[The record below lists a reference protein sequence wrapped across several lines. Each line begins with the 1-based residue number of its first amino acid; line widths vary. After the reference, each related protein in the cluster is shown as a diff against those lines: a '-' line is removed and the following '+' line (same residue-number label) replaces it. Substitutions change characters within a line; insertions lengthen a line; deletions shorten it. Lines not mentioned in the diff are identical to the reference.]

1 MKLPERFIEE
11 KLADHWQVGVAGES
25 FKRLMYHLEVRTNFK
40 PYFEESIKRLRLD
53 SEKFKN
59 GVTIADIGAGVCWT
73 SAILANHPYV
83 KHVYAVDPSEERLKH
98 AKYVLR
104 HFKVS
109 EGKVTLIK
117 GTFTEPKI
125 PEKVSLLLLC
135 GALHHCYDEDIPN
148 LFSNIRS
155 LLAKGGIVLIASE
168 HYVTPL
174 WLITRFLSCVKNFRN
189 RREMRISITNLRA
202 PDSFSGEHWRTK
214 KELLHIF
221 HTQGFKPRLFIHD
234 GDLCKDKPHMYQRM
248 GWKYYYAFLDKI

>member
-1 MKLPERFIEE
+1 MELPERYIEE
-11 KLADHWQVGVAGES
+11 KLGDHWQVEETAES
-25 FKRLMYHLEVRTNFK
+25 FKRLMHHIEVKTNFK
-40 PYFEESIKRLRLD
+40 PYFEEAINRLGLD
-53 SEKFKN
+53 SDKFKD
-59 GVTIADIGAGVCWT
+59 GVIIADIGAGVCWT

-98 AKYVLR
+98 AKYVLK
-104 HFKVS
+104 HFKVP

-174 WLITRFLSCVKNFRN
+174 WLVTRFLSYVKNFRN
-189 RREMRISITNLRA
+189 RQDMGLSITNLRA
-202 PDSFSGEHWRTK
+202 PRSFCGEHWRIR

-221 HTQGFKPRLFIHD
+221 NSQGFKSRLFIHN
-234 GDLCKDKPHMYQRM
+234 GDLCKDKPHLYQRV
-248 GWKYYYAFLDKI
+248 GWKYYYAFLDKV